1 MPSCIFPECE
11 TLATR
16 DKWCNKHW
24 GLFPHKCEFST
35 CDARPIYDDE
45 PYCFVH
51 SPDEG
56 SSFRGYSA
64 YQKQLD
70 KNNNV

>member
-1 MPSCIFPECE
+1 MSICIFHVCE
-11 TLATR
+11 EPATR
-16 DKWCNKHW
+16 DKWCDRHW
-24 GLFPHKCEFST
+24 GLYPHKCEFPT
-35 CDARPIYDDE
+35 CDARSNYDDE

-56 SSFRGYSA
+56 SSVRGYSA

-70 KNNNV
+70 KRND